1 MSEKRQPT
9 ARKVAEKGGLQ
20 PKLEIDIRS
29 DENSLPDTSR
39 SVEENYRKRKAEVT
53 QQDYDEFLEYL
64 KEKSARDEQ
73 QNAQQSEGS
82 KLVARPAKHPNGR
95 HRRSIGEIS

>member
-9 ARKVAEKGGLQ
+9 ARKVAEKEVSRPNL
-20 PKLEIDIRS
+20 KIDIRS
-29 DENSLPDTSR
+29 DENSLPDTSH

-73 QNAQQSEGS
+73 QNAQESEGS
-82 KLVARPAKHPNGR
+82 KLGARSAKHPNGR
-95 HRRSIGEIS
+95 HRRSIGGTS

>member
-9 ARKVAEKGGLQ
+9 ARKVAEKEVLQ

-53 QQDYDEFLEYL
+53 QQDYEEFLEYL
-64 KEKSARDEQ
+64 KEKNARDEQ
-73 QNAQQSEGS
+73 QKRSKVKGS
-82 KLVARPAKHPNGR
+82 KLGARPAKHPNGR
-95 HRRSIGEIS
+95 HRRSIGETS